1 MLIKNLINPLLFLKL
16 NKINKS
22 IELFEQAQLL
32 MPGGVNSPVRA
43 FKNIGGNPIFFE
55 KAKGAYLYDADGNEY
70 IDYIGSWGPMIMG
83 HSHPKIVEAIKTQAE
98 LGTSYGAPTGLE
110 SDVAVLIKKCV
121 PSIEKI
127 RMVNSGTEATMST
140 IRLARGY
147 TNRDKIIKFDG
158 CYHGHVDSL
167 LIKAGSGVLTF
178 GLPDSPGIPE
188 DLAKHTSSC
197 SFNNK
202 EEFLKVFEAVKE
214 DLAAVIVEPI
224 AGNMGFVPGE
234 KDFLKLLR
242 EITTSNNSLLIF
254 DEVMS
259 GFRVSLGGA
268 QEIFN
273 IQPDLTAL
281 GKVIGGG
288 LPVGAFGGKKE
299 IMDCL
304 APIGPVYQAGT
315 LSGNPLAMAAGSALL
330 NLIIEENPYKELEK
344 NASIILEG
352 ISDMMQSSGIPFST
366 NQIGGMF
373 GFFFSEKLP
382 TNIEEVAKSDDKM
395 FSSFLNSCINNGIYF
410 APSKYEAGF
419 ISAMHKNLE
428 IEKTL
433 GIVKKIIDKGI

>member
-1 MLIKNLINPLLFLKL
+1 M
-16 NKINKS
+16 NKIEKS
-22 IELFEQAQLL
+22 IALFDQAKLL

-43 FKNIGGNPIFFE
+43 FKNINGNPIFFE
-55 KAKGAYLYDADGNEY
+55 KAQGAYLFDADGNKY

-83 HSHPKIVEAIKTQAE
+83 HSHPDIVNAIKKQAE

-110 SDVAVLIKKCV
+110 SDVAELIIKNV
-121 PSIEKI
+121 SSIEKI
-127 RMVNSGTEATMST
+127 RMVNSGTEATMSS
-140 IRLARGY
+140 IRLARGF

-188 DLAKHTSSC
+188 DLAKHTITCPYNDISAFIEI
-197 SFNNK
+197 FNS
-202 EEFLKVFEAVKE
+202 VKD

-224 AGNMGFVPGE
+224 AGNMGFVPGTE
-234 KDFLKLLR
+234 EFLQTLR
-242 EITTSNNSLLIF
+242 SYTESNNSLLIF

-273 IQPDLTAL
+273 IKPDITAL

-299 IMDCL
+299 IMDFL
-304 APIGPVYQAGT
+304 APEGPVYQAGT
-315 LSGNPLAMAAGSALL
+315 LSGNPLAMAAGSTLL
-330 NLIIEENPYKELEK
+330 KLLIENNPYKKLEENSK
-344 NASIILEG
+344 LMLEG
-352 ISDMMQSSGIPFST
+352 MNEIMSSAGIPFSK

-373 GFFFSEKLP
+373 GFFFSEELP
-382 TNIEEVAKSDDKM
+382 LNINDVSKTNDKTFSM
-395 FSSFLNSCINNGIYF
+395 FINACIKNGIYF

-419 ISAMHKNLE
+419 ISSMHSNKE
-428 IEKTL
+428 IDETL
-433 GIVKKIIDKGI
+433 DVVGNIIKKEI

>member
-1 MLIKNLINPLLFLKL
+1 MNN
-16 NKINKS
+16 INKS
-22 IELFEQAQLL
+22 LELFKEAELL

-43 FKNIGGNPIFFE
+43 FKNINGNPIFFE

-83 HSHPKIVEAIKTQAE
+83 HSHPKIVEAVKNQVE

-110 SDVAVLIKKCV
+110 SDVARLIKKCI

-127 RMVNSGTEATMST
+127 RMVNSGTEATMSA

-147 TNRDKIIKFDG
+147 TGRNKIIKFDG

-167 LIKAGSGVLTF
+167 LIKAGSGVSTF
-178 GLPDSPGIPE
+178 GLPDSPGVPD
-188 DLAKHTSSC
+188 DLAKHTLSSPYNDIDAFVVA
-197 SFNNK
+197 FNS
-202 EEFLKVFEAVKE
+202 VKD
-214 DLAAVIVEPI
+214 DLAAVIIEPI

-234 KDFLKLLR
+234 LKFLQTLR
-242 EITTSNNSLLIF
+242 DLTSKNNSLLIF

-268 QEIFN
+268 QEIFD
-273 IQPDLTAL
+273 IAPDLTTL

-304 APIGPVYQAGT
+304 SPIGPVYQAGT
-315 LSGNPLAMAAGSALL
+315 LSGNPLAMAAGSSLL
-330 NLIIEENPYKELEK
+330 NLIIEENPYQELE
-344 NASIILEG
+344 NHASMLLVEMRNIMN
-352 ISDMMQSSGIPFST
+352 SAGIPYST

-382 TNIEEVAKSDDKM
+382 KNIEEVSETDDNL
-395 FSSFLNSCINNGIYF
+395 FSNFLNSCMNNGIYF

-419 ISAMHKNLE
+419 ISFMHKELE
-428 IEKTL
+428 IDKTL
-433 GIVKKIIDKGI
+433 GIVKDIIKKGI

>member
-1 MLIKNLINPLLFLKL
+1 L
-16 NKINKS
+16 NKIDKS
-22 IELFEQAQLL
+22 IALFEQAKSL

-43 FKNIGGNPIFFE
+43 FKNINGNPIFFE
-55 KAKGAYLYDADGNEY
+55 KAQGAYLFDADGNKY

-83 HSHPKIVEAIKTQAE
+83 HSHPEIVNAIKKQAE
-98 LGTSYGAPTGLE
+98 LGTSYGAPTSLE
-110 SDVAVLIKKCV
+110 SSVAELIIKNV

-127 RMVNSGTEATMST
+127 RMVNSGTEATMSA
-140 IRLARGY
+140 IRLARGF

-188 DLAKHTSSC
+188 DLAKHTVTCPYNDSAAFIEV
-197 SFNNK
+197 FNS
-202 EEFLKVFEAVKE
+202 VKD

-224 AGNMGFVPGE
+224 AGNMGFVPGTE
-234 KDFLKLLR
+234 EFLQTLR
-242 EITTSNNSLLIF
+242 SYTESNSSLLIF

-273 IQPDLTAL
+273 IKPDITAL

-299 IMDCL
+299 IMNYL
-304 APIGPVYQAGT
+304 APEGPVYQAGT
-315 LSGNPLAMAAGSALL
+315 LSGNPLAMAAGSTLL
-330 NLIIEENPYKELEK
+330 NLLIDNNPYKKLEEK
-344 NASIILEG
+344 AKLMLEG
-352 ISDMMQSSGIPFST
+352 MYEIMSSAGIPFST

-373 GFFFSEKLP
+373 GFFFSEELP
-382 TNIEEVAKSDDKM
+382 SNINDVSKTNDQA
-395 FSSFLNSCINNGIYF
+395 FSTFINACIKNGIYF

-419 ISAMHKNLE
+419 ISSMHEDKEINDTLDVVKN
-428 IEKTL
+428 IIKKGNITL
-433 GIVKKIIDKGI
+433 